1 MATKIISAAT
11 AVASAVTHATQV
23 FGGITHVVKGV
34 FSVFKKVAGKI
45 RWAYDSLKEFVKK
58 KFGFVYKPLKKLWDV
73 YDSTIKPVINKLT
86 KAVEDI
92 WKAYKTFKAVVTGNL
107 NELWEIVTGPIKK
120 DIQRLAK
127 ALGHLQEV
135 VSAFSKELAD
145 KIGKLRKDLLEHTVY
160 LLNEYQNNMMKW
172 TMKYFTPVDKFFR
185 AVDSLKKEHIDPVK
199 AGMEGLRHDLGLVI
213 TPEKK
218 PKPEFVYGVGV
229 MWGSALFKALFEGLP
244 EKYEIKPPE
253 WVEDKETEDILSEIA
268 KDEPEE
274 LPEGEKEI
282 YDALTGYIREV

>member
-1 MATKIISAAT
+1 MGKVVTVGSAI
-11 AVASAVTHATQV
+11 ASAVTHAAQV
-23 FGGITHVVKGV
+23 FKGIGYVVNG
-34 FSVFKKVAGKI
+34 FYDVFKRVANKI
-45 RWAYDSLKEFVKK
+45 RWVYDSLKGFVKN
-58 KFGFVYKPLKKLWDV
+58 KFGFVYEPIKKLWDL
-73 YDSTIKPVINKLT
+73 YNSSIKPVINKLT
-86 KAVEDI
+86 NSINDV
-92 WKAYKTFKAVVTGNL
+92 WKAYKTFKAIVTGRL

-127 ALGHLQEV
+127 ALGHLYEIM
-135 VSAFSKELAD
+135 SAFSKEVAD

-218 PKPEFVYGVGV
+218 PKPEFAYGVGV

-274 LPEGEKEI
+274 LPEEQKEI